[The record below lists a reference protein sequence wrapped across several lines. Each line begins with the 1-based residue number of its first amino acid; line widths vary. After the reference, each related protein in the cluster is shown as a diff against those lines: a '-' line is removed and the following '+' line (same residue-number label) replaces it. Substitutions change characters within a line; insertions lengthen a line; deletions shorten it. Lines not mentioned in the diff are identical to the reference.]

1 MKKGIISQM
10 KLAFIAT
17 RGKKRIEVILDD
29 YLLWKAEYSPSLA
42 QFKKDFSVEGKY
54 YPRVIESTQRYQELK
69 KFYTSQGYKIRAII
83 SAVEQKKFLEK
94 HEKELKNQKPK
105 LFTETVMGV
114 RTKLAEDENDEE

>member
-1 MKKGIISQM
+1 M

-29 YLLWKAEYSPSLA
+29 YLLWKARYSPSLA

-54 YPRVIESTQRYQELK
+54 YPRVIESTQKYQELR
-69 KFYTSQGYKIRAII
+69 KFYTSQGYKIRTIVSAI
-83 SAVEQKKFLEK
+83 EHKKLLEN

-105 LFTETVMGV
+105 LFTETVLGV
-114 RTKLAEDENDEE
+114 RVRLAENENDEEK